1 MHFLF
6 DAGFMLIYM
15 YFYGRQEN
23 LSFSTGSHLNI
34 RRCKGSTNPDGLA
47 YITTLSLIRAV
58 GGTIIIYVFYI
69 AMVQF
74 ALMHKS
80 VDYYKYTGINTCISA
95 TLL

>member
-6 DAGFMLIYM
+6 DAGFILIYM

-34 RRCKGSTNPDGLA
+34 RRCKGSTNPDGLE

-58 GGTIIIYVFYI
+58 GGHNNYLSFFI

-80 VDYYKYTGINTCISA
+80 VDYYK
-95 TLL
+95 